1 MEDNPVNIPL
11 ADNDGSA
18 CSAGILKELFRS
30 LWPKSF
36 VYFFNDE
43 HNSVLNG
50 EV

>member
-11 ADNDGSA
+11 ADKNDSFR
-18 CSAGILKELFRS
+18 SAGILKELFKS

-36 VYFFNDE
+36 VYSFNDE
-43 HNSVLNG
+43 HNSAWND